1 MIFDSEIY
9 YLLAFF
15 SSLIISFFLMP
26 VIIHISKKH
35 QLGAQS
41 ELRSSH
47 SGIIPNLGGIPIA
60 IAIILSSTLYGELDA
75 VRVMTLCFI
84 LTFILGVL
92 DDLTVIGAYKKL
104 FIQIFISLILVFYG
118 NLRIDSFHGVLGV
131 YELPYFVSI
140 LFSVFVF
147 IVITNGYNL
156 IDGIDG
162 LASGL
167 GIIAATI
174 FGFCA
179 MYMNQYNIAVLA
191 FSLTGAL
198 FGFLKYN
205 YHPAKIFMGDTG
217 SLLIGLI
224 FSILAVNMIKYSIID
239 FNNVDHK
246 NSGPLIA
253 ISFLAIPLFDS
264 LRVFIIR
271 IKRGDHPLRAGKDH
285 IHHNLLGLGFDH
297 KKTSYILYCFA
308 LIIILLT
315 YILMLYN
322 ININYSIAI
331 LALISFL
338 FLYIPF
344 YKLRV
349 KK

>member
-26 VIIHISKKH
+26 FIIHISKKH

-60 IAIILSSTLYGELDA
+60 IAIILSSTLYGELGA

-92 DDLTVIGAYKKL
+92 DDLTEIGAYKKL
-104 FIQIFISLILVFYG
+104 FIQIFISLILVLYG
-118 NLRIDSFHGVLGV
+118 NLRIGSFHGVLGV

-217 SLLIGLI
+217 SLLIGFI
-224 FSILAVNMIKYSIID
+224 FSILAVNMVKYSIFD

-253 ISFLAIPLFDS
+253 ISLLAIPLFDS

-315 YILMLYN
+315 YILMLYD

-344 YKLRV
+344 YNLRV

>member
-26 VIIHISKKH
+26 FIIHISKKH

-60 IAIILSSTLYGELDA
+60 IAIILSSTLYGELGA

-92 DDLTVIGAYKKL
+92 DDLTEIGAYKKL
-104 FIQIFISLILVFYG
+104 FIQIFISLILVLYG

-217 SLLIGLI
+217 SLLIGFI
-224 FSILAVNMIKYSIID
+224 FSILAVNMVKYSIFD

-253 ISFLAIPLFDS
+253 ISLLAIPLFDS

-315 YILMLYN
+315 YILMLYD

-344 YKLRV
+344 YNLRV